1 MTGGRRLVAINA
13 EHQGS
18 GREQVAIDDQALG
31 RWTPHHLYE
40 ASLKTLDF
48 ESIEMCD
55 PTKDISPYV
64 SLGRLRLVQKLL
76 KKKTAGNKPPIDAI
90 FCVLGED
97 SNYNDGC
104 QDMVMRFYERNE
116 ILRATKSTGL
126 SYCRKPSNLNKSF
139 LAPGEFPS
147 VGRLPSRS

>member
-48 ESIEMCD
+48 ENCPCKCENVKGVNVGVKIH
-55 PTKDISPYV
+55 V
-64 SLGRLRLVQKLL
+64 GLNVGV
-76 KKKTAGNKPPIDAI
+76 KTHVG
-90 FCVLGED
+90 
-97 SNYNDGC
+97 SN
-104 QDMVMRFYERNE
+104 
-116 ILRATKSTGL
+116 
-126 SYCRKPSNLNKSF
+126 
-139 LAPGEFPS
+139 
-147 VGRLPSRS
+147 VGVKTHVGGVNMLEV

>member
-48 ESIEMCD
+48 ESC
-55 PTKDISPYV
+55 P
-64 SLGRLRLVQKLL
+64 
-76 KKKTAGNKPPIDAI
+76 
-90 FCVLGED
+90 C
-97 SNYNDGC
+97 
-104 QDMVMRFYERNE
+104 
-116 ILRATKSTGL
+116 
-126 SYCRKPSNLNKSF
+126 KSF
-139 LAPGEFPS
+139 EPKGIEAQCSGGLMENTHLLMVHPLRVCRQTFYKFKWVLDLAGLMNPLHS
-147 VGRLPSRS
+147 VLPIVHGMFL

>member
-48 ESIEMCD
+48 ESCPFKSLENKGIEAQCSGD
-55 PTKDISPYV
+55 
-64 SLGRLRLVQKLL
+64 
-76 KKKTAGNKPPIDAI
+76 
-90 FCVLGED
+90 
-97 SNYNDGC
+97 
-104 QDMVMRFYERNE
+104 
-116 ILRATKSTGL
+116 
-126 SYCRKPSNLNKSF
+126 
-139 LAPGEFPS
+139 
-147 VGRLPSRS
+147 

>member
-48 ESIEMCD
+48 ESC
-55 PTKDISPYV
+55 P
-64 SLGRLRLVQKLL
+64 
-76 KKKTAGNKPPIDAI
+76 
-90 FCVLGED
+90 C
-97 SNYNDGC
+97 
-104 QDMVMRFYERNE
+104 
-116 ILRATKSTGL
+116 
-126 SYCRKPSNLNKSF
+126 KSF
-139 LAPGEFPS
+139 ESKGIEAQC
-147 VGRLPSRS
+147 SRD